1 MQSYFDTVTNQGGA
15 PISGASVF
23 VYDSLGAL
31 ATLFSDNGVTP
42 QSNPIV
48 TGADGKFIFFVA
60 NGIYSAVIIAPS
72 YNSVTITGITIS
84 GGTPP
89 LVSIA
94 NGGTG
99 ATNPTDARDNL
110 GVEIGVDIP
119 SPTGT
124 GASGTW
130 GINVSGNAATAT
142 SVSSVNASNIIGT
155 VAVANGGTG
164 IAAFGTGVA
173 TALGQNVTGS
183 GGIVLAT
190 SPTLTTPSLGT
201 PTVLT
206 LTNATGLPISTGMSG
221 LGTNVATALAVNVG
235 TAGAVLVNGGVLGT
249 PSSGTLTN
257 ATSLPI
263 STGVAGLGTNVAT
276 ALAVNVGT
284 AGALVVNGGALGTPS
299 GGVLTNA
306 TGLPLTTGVT
316 GTLPVANGGTGISSF
331 GAGVATFL
339 GTPSSANLAAAVT
352 GETGS
357 GALVFATSPTLV
369 TPALGTPSSGTLS
382 SCTGLPIDGGTTGT
396 LPAGRGGTGLTALG
410 TGVATFLGTPSS
422 ANLAAAVTGE
432 TGTGALVF
440 ATSPTLVTPTIGVA
454 TATSVNGLVLNR
466 GTGSGNAES
475 VAVGGTALDS
485 ATNGQKNTCVGYAA
499 GTQITSGQESVCVG
513 WTAGKDYTTGEKSI
527 YIGPNSQASS
537 GSVTKEIVIG
547 AELTGKGS
555 DTFYVGGANGAYNE
569 DNNASWLTTSD
580 QRIKKNIVD
589 SSDGLAKIQAV
600 RVRNF
605 EYRAP
610 NEITDLPQS
619 EAIKKLGVQIGVIA
633 QEMLPECVRERSN
646 GVLSVDT
653 DRLVWYLVNAVKQ
666 LAARIEELEK

>member
-48 TGADGKFIFFVA
+48 TGADGKFIFFAA
-60 NGIYSAVIIAPS
+60 NGIYSAVITAPS
-72 YNSVTITGITIS
+72 YNSVTITGIALND
-84 GGTPP
+84 PAP
-89 LVSIA
+89 V
-94 NGGTG
+94 
-99 ATNPTDARDNL
+99 PTF
-110 GVEIGVDIP
+110 
-119 SPTGT
+119 TGT
-124 GASGTW
+124 GAY
-130 GINVSGNAATAT
+130 
-142 SVSSVNASNIIGT
+142 
-155 VAVANGGTG
+155 
-164 IAAFGTGVA
+164 
-173 TALGQNVTGS
+173 
-183 GGIVLAT
+183 VLQT
-190 SPTLTTPSLGT
+190 SPTLITPNLGT
-201 PTVLT
+201 PSAAT
-206 LTNATGLPISTGMSG
+206 LISATGLPISTGVSG

-235 TAGAVLVNGGVLGT
+235 
-249 PSSGTLTN
+249 S
-257 ATSLPI
+257 
-263 STGVAGLGTNVAT
+263 
-276 ALAVNVGT
+276 

-352 GETGS
+352 DETGT

-369 TPALGTPSSGTLS
+369 TPALGTPSSGTLTNA
-382 SCTGLPIDGGTTGT
+382 TGLPIDGGTTGT
-396 LPAGRGGTGLTALG
+396 LPANRGGTGLTALG

-499 GTQITSGQESVCVG
+499 GTQITGGQESVCVG
-513 WTAGKDYTTGEKSI
+513 WTSGKDLTTGRGI
-527 YIGPNSQASS
+527 YIGHESQASS
-537 GSVTKEIVIG
+537 GGADKEIVIAFG
-547 AELTGKGS
+547 KTGQGN
-555 DTFYVGGANGAYNE
+555 DTGFFGGNNGVYNE
-569 DNNASWLTTSD
+569 GNTTAWQTTSD
-580 QRIKKNIVD
+580 ERIKRNIAD
-589 SSDGLAKIQAV
+589 AQGGLSIIDAV
-600 RVRNF
+600 QVRQ
-605 EYRAP
+605 YRYKTAADMP
-610 NEITDLPQS
+610 LDDNGRPMASGLDPD
-619 EAIKKLGVQIGVIA
+619 KLRIGFIA
-633 QEMLPECVRERSN
+633 QELEQVLPEAVTVQSSGVRSVN
-646 GVLSVDT
+646 IDALHYHLILAVQQLSRRV
-653 DRLVWYLVNAVKQ
+653 A
-666 LAARIEELEK
+666 ELEAR

>member
-99 ATNPTDARDNL
+99 ATNPADARDNL

-206 LTNATGLPISTGMSG
+206 LTNATGLPISTGVSG

-235 TAGAVLVNGGVLGT
+235 TAGAVVVNGGVLGT
-249 PSSGTLTN
+249 PSSGT
-257 ATSLPI
+257 
-263 STGVAGLGTNVAT
+263 
-276 ALAVNVGT
+276 
-284 AGALVVNGGALGTPS
+284 
-299 GGVLTNA
+299 LTNA

-369 TPALGTPSSGTLS
+369 TPALGTPSSGTLT

-466 GTGSGNAES
+466 GTGSGTEG
-475 VAVGGTALDS
+475 VAVGSTALDS
-485 ATNGQKNTCVGYAA
+485 QTNSGEKNVAVGFAA
-499 GTQITSGQESVCVG
+499 GTQITDGKESVAIG
-513 WTAGKDYTTGEKSI
+513 HTAARDLTTGKGI
-527 YIGPNSQASS
+527 YVGFESQASS
-537 GSVTKEIVIG
+537 GNVDKEIVVGNQI
-547 AELTGKGS
+547 TGKGNN
-555 DTFYVGGANGAYNE
+555 TAFIGGSSGRYNE
-569 DNNASWLTTSD
+569 GNTTTWTTTSD
-580 QRIKKNIVD
+580 QRIKKNIAD
-589 SSDGLAKIQAV
+589 SNDGLGKIKAI

-619 EAIKKLGVQIGVIA
+619 EAVKKLGVQIGVIA